1 MWKAKNYLIA
11 SFISFNNFAI
21 LQSWM
26 CVFETSKVSELRE
39 LVGEIRNL
47 GAHVAGDGRKALD
60 YSASREPVNKDC
72 T

>member
-1 MWKAKNYLIA
+1 
-11 SFISFNNFAI
+11 
-21 LQSWM
+21 M

-60 YSASREPVNKDC
+60 CSASREPVNKDC